1 MDPYNDVLPDGGIL
15 SQKSSTVNGVT
26 KHMGDVMHVFAAG
39 FTLFHWP
46 TDGGS
51 DVQRSE
57 EQHLQKQER
66 RQRARE
72 H

>member
-1 MDPYNDVLPDGGIL
+1 MDPYDDVLPDDGTL
-15 SQKSSTVNGVT
+15 SQKSPTASGVT
-26 KHMGDVMHVFAAG
+26 EHMGDVMHVFAVG
-39 FTLFHWP
+39 FTLFHWQ

-57 EQHLQKQER
+57 AQHLQKQER

>member
-1 MDPYNDVLPDGGIL
+1 MDPCDDVLPDSGTL
-15 SQKSSTVNGVT
+15 SQKLSTANGVNE
-26 KHMGDVMHVFAAG
+26 HMGDVMHVLAAV
-39 FTLFHWP
+39 FTLFYSL

-57 EQHLQKQER
+57 ARHLQKQER
-66 RQRARE
+66 RQRARG